1 MQSGTPKPLSI
12 FYGYPPEL
20 IAQWCGVSVATARRW
35 KNGGAVPRPA
45 LRLFALHRDGK
56 VLDEHWVG
64 WRAHG
69 DTLTDPE
76 GNTTTQSQLRAY
88 ALIMQYAADLA
99 RRDPEA
105 QREFLELLKRA

>member
-1 MQSGTPKPLSI
+1 MRPESPKPLSI
-12 FYGYPPEL
+12 FYGYPAEL
-20 IAQWCGVSVATARRW
+20 VARWCGVSVATARRW

-45 LRLFALHRDGK
+45 LRLFTLYRDGQ

-64 WRAHG
+64 WRTHKGVLA
-69 DTLTDPE
+69 DPE

-88 ALIMQYAADLA
+88 ALIMQFAADLA